1 MKAQQGSTASAGFR
15 VLVGRSLCPGAM
27 PMNAVK
33 FEVNTL
39 RDWPRG
45 PVILPTAS
53 GRCIADI
60 SSGACR
66 RIRGQG
72 RRDRAKWEAPER
84 TLVLGPSGV
93 REGWYSWLAQENR
106 SSRVARRCADRGGD

>member
-84 TLVLGPSGV
+84 TLLLEPIGFRESG
-93 REGWYSWLAQENR
+93 YSSFAQENP
-106 SSRVARRCADRGGD
+106 SSIGPRRRYARNHY